1 MIDIMYNVGIIGY
14 GVVGKAIDYTFSKKN
29 EVIKYDKYNRH
40 HSFSDLASTDF
51 VFISVPTPFIRSD
64 GSMDV
69 SAVEE
74 SLVRLES
81 INYRGI
87 VIIKS
92 TLPPGSTEKLS
103 SRRELKIL
111 FNPEF
116 LRQSTTPNE
125 DFANQKL
132 VVIGAS
138 SKTDFESV
146 EKLYKSVL
154 SDDAQYFMTTY
165 TEAEMVKISQNTM
178 LGSRVLLANMIFK
191 ACEKA
196 NLDYNLIK
204 KLAFD
209 ECDLLGPEMVSVP
222 GPDGKLGF
230 GGKCLPKDM
239 FAFSSIFKSS
249 LISSLLDYNE
259 TLRDDLDD
267 FLE

>member
-1 MIDIMYNVGIIGY
+1 MYNIGIIGY
-14 GVVGKAIDYTFSKKN
+14 GVVGKAISHTFSINNKI
-29 EVIKYDKYNRH
+29 IKYDKYNKLD
-40 HSFSDLASTDF
+40 SFSDLVSSDF
-51 VFISVPTPFIRSD
+51 VFISVPTPFIMSEYR
-64 GSMDV
+64 MDA
-69 SAVEE
+69 SAVKE
-74 SLVRLES
+74 SLDRLES
-81 INYRGI
+81 INYQGI

-92 TLPPGSTEKLS
+92 TLPPGTSNELS
-103 SRRELKIL
+103 NNRDLKIA

-125 DFANQKL
+125 DFANQKI
-132 VVIGAS
+132 VIIG
-138 SKTDFESV
+138 TDQDSIFKSV
-146 EKLYKSVL
+146 KKLYENVL
-154 SDDAQYFMTTY
+154 CEEARYFMTTK
-165 TEAEMVKISQNTM
+165 TEAEMIKISQNTM
-178 LGSRVLLANMIFK
+178 LASRVLIANMIFE
-191 ACEKA
+191 ACNEA

-204 KLAFD
+204 KLAFN

-259 TLRDDLDD
+259 TLREDLGD